1 MKSLMENW
9 RGYIQESEDD
19 FSPHTMYD
27 PKSGKTE
34 RAETKERH
42 LELADRGYTHVDPE
56 KLRDIINKEGGAAGL
71 DAIVDQADAS
81 EEEVR
86 KTLDAMDDVA
96 THKEGDLVIDDGDEV
111 EISEGEI
118 CDAGIQYVLRTD
130 PGGKDIHRGDED
142 TDGDGENEIK
152 NWSARAAQIASKKCK
167 DPDYGT
173 GKSKKNEAQWGGFTG
188 GAAPLDEPS
197 RDSGPIPS
205 DQLKKMWD
213 IYTEM
218 GMKPEDILLTPEFVE
233 AGIES
238 PEQLQEDCWDG
249 YERVEGTEEGA
260 PGSCRKKTDEGIGE
274 MRSFQVGDQVRV
286 VDGGLR
292 GATGKIIEPI
302 TLVTGAPGFVILL
315 DSPADKRVFGQAGD
329 EVPVAADKLA
339 PPVSAMTEAEGGL
352 KAWEKENWTHSDGTP
367 CGGGKEDG
375 STKRCKPASKWKTMS
390 KGEKAADNAKKKKAN
405 KAGKYSVSATKKG
418 KVTKSHTKRN
428 ESIFK
433 TLRESLDNIEEAADY
448 GNFPDEV
455 LNYLQ
460 EKPNRVINGAM
471 LAYAFGGAQQRHD
484 RMLQMMAQQGK
495 LEYKDGHY
503 RLASLTED
511 EIEEAARC
519 DGPTKK
525 ASSDAK
531 GKKWMKCVKS
541 DSGGYKRIH
550 WGQKGVRVTGKSGDT
565 KRKKSFKAR
574 HGCANAKANTP
585 KGQACKDW
593 A

>member
-1 MKSLMENW
+1 MKKLMENW

-19 FSPHTMYD
+19 FSPHTMYN
-27 PKSGKTE
+27 PKSGKSE

-81 EEEVR
+81 EEEVK

-118 CDAGIQYVLRTD
+118 CDAGIQYVMRTD

-173 GKSKKNEAQWGGFTG
+173 GKSKKKNEANI
-188 GAAPLDEPS
+188 A
-197 RDSGPIPS
+197 
-205 DQLKKMWD
+205 
-213 IYTEM
+213 
-218 GMKPEDILLTPEFVE
+218 
-233 AGIES
+233 
-238 PEQLQEDCWDG
+238 EDCWDG

-292 GATGKIIEPI
+292 GATGEIIEPI
-302 TLVTGAPGFVILL
+302 TLVTGEPGFVILL

-329 EVPVAADKLA
+329 EVPVSADKLA
-339 PPVSAMTEAEGGL
+339 PPVSAMTEGDLADWAE
-352 KAWEKENWTHSDGTP
+352 ADWETKDGEDCGDGEKDHSG
-367 CGGGKEDG
+367 
-375 STKRCKPASKWKTMS
+375 KRCKPKSKWKTMTQA
-390 KGEKAADNAKKKKAN
+390 ERDADDAKKRKAN

-418 KVTKSHTKRN
+418 KVTKSHSKQN

-433 TLRESLDNIEEAADY
+433 SLRESLDSIEEAADY

-471 LAYAFGGAQQRHD
+471 LAYAFGGAQQRHT
-484 RMLQMMAQQGK
+484 RMLQMMMQQGK
-495 LEYKDGHY
+495 LEYRDGHY
-503 RLASLTED
+503 RLAGEGKL
-511 EIEEAARC
+511 EEK
-519 DGPTKK
+519 P
-525 ASSDAK
+525 AK
-531 GKKWMKCVKS
+531 GKKSSKTYTNPDTGRKNKVS
-541 DSGGYKRIH
+541 Y
-550 WGQKGVRVTGKSGDT
+550 GQKGAKISPGTSKGDSYCARSFGIKKRLSKDKQNDPNT
-565 KRKKSFKAR
+565 PNNLSRKKWK
-574 HGCANAKANTP
+574 C
-585 KGQACKDW
+585 KGKKSTK
-593 A
+593 

>member
-1 MKSLMENW
+1 MKNLMENW

-27 PKSGKTE
+27 PKSGKSE

-42 LELADRGYTHVDPE
+42 LELADKGYTHVDPE

-81 EEEVR
+81 EEEVK

-96 THKEGDLVIDDGDEV
+96 THKEGDLVIDDGDGVEV
-111 EISEGEI
+111 SEGKI
-118 CDAGIQYVLRTD
+118 CDAGISYVIRTD
-130 PGGKDIHRGDED
+130 PGGKDIKRGKDK
-142 TDGDGENEIK
+142 DGDGK
-152 NWSARAAQIASKKCK
+152 GDLQNWSARAAQIASKYCK
-167 DPDYGT
+167 DPDYGKGR
-173 GKSKKNEAQWGGFTG
+173 GKDAK
-188 GAAPLDEPS
+188 DES
-197 RDSGPIPS
+197 
-205 DQLKKMWD
+205 QEL
-213 IYTEM
+213 E
-218 GMKPEDILLTPEFVE
+218 
-233 AGIES
+233 
-238 PEQLQEDCWDG
+238 EDCWDG
-249 YERVEGTEEGA
+249 YERVPGSKEGA
-260 PGSCRKKTDEGIGE
+260 PGSCRKKTDE
-274 MRSFQVGDQVRV
+274 
-286 VDGGLR
+286 
-292 GATGKIIEPI
+292 
-302 TLVTGAPGFVILL
+302 
-315 DSPADKRVFGQAGD
+315 
-329 EVPVAADKLA
+329 
-339 PPVSAMTEAEGGL
+339 AMTEAEGGL

-367 CGGGKEDG
+367 CGGGKGDG
-375 STKRCKPASKWKTMS
+375 SSKRCKPASKWKTMS
-390 KGEKAADNAKKKKAN
+390 KSEKAADNAKKKKAN

-433 TLRESLDNIEEAADY
+433 NLRESLDNIEEAADY

-471 LAYAFGGAQQRHD
+471 LAYAFGGAQQRHT

-511 EIEEAARC
+511 EIEEAAKC

>member
-27 PKSGKTE
+27 PKSDKSE

-81 EEEVR
+81 EEEVK

-213 IYTEM
+213 IYTDM
-218 GMKPEDILLTPEFVE
+218 GMEPEDILLTPEFVE

-249 YERVEGTEEGA
+249 YERVPGSKEGA
-260 PGSCRKKTDEGIGE
+260 PGSCRKKTNEAGE
-274 MRSFQVGDQVRV
+274 VRSFQVGDQVRV

-292 GATGKIIEPI
+292 GATGEIIEPI

-405 KAGKYSVSATKKG
+405 KAGKYSVSATEKG

-433 TLRESLDNIEEAADY
+433 NLRESLDNIEEAADY

-471 LAYAFGGAQQRHD
+471 LAYAFGGAQQRHT
-484 RMLQMMAQQGK
+484 RMLQMMMQQGK

-503 RLASLTED
+503 RLADGGKL
-511 EIEEAARC
+511 EEK
-519 DGPTKK
+519 P
-525 ASSDAK
+525 AK
-531 GKKWMKCVKS
+531 GKKSSKTYTNPDTGRKNKVS
-541 DSGGYKRIH
+541 Y
-550 WGQKGVRVTGKSGDT
+550 GQKGAKISPGTSKGDSYCARSFGIKKRLSKDKQNDPNT
-565 KRKKSFKAR
+565 PNNLSRKKWK
-574 HGCANAKANTP
+574 C
-585 KGQACKDW
+585 KGEKSMK
-593 A
+593 

>member
-27 PKSGKTE
+27 PKSDKSE

-42 LELADRGYTHVDPE
+42 LELADKGYTHVDPE
-56 KLRDIINKEGGAAGL
+56 KLRGIINKEGGAAGL

-81 EEEVR
+81 EEEVK

-118 CDAGIQYVLRTD
+118 CDAGIQYVMRTD

-173 GKSKKNEAQWGGFTG
+173 GKSKKKNEANI
-188 GAAPLDEPS
+188 A
-197 RDSGPIPS
+197 
-205 DQLKKMWD
+205 
-213 IYTEM
+213 
-218 GMKPEDILLTPEFVE
+218 
-233 AGIES
+233 
-238 PEQLQEDCWDG
+238 EDCWDG

-260 PGSCRKKTDEGIGE
+260 PGSCRKKTDE
-274 MRSFQVGDQVRV
+274 
-286 VDGGLR
+286 
-292 GATGKIIEPI
+292 
-302 TLVTGAPGFVILL
+302 
-315 DSPADKRVFGQAGD
+315 
-329 EVPVAADKLA
+329 
-339 PPVSAMTEAEGGL
+339 AMTEGDLADWAE
-352 KAWEKENWTHSDGTP
+352 ADWETKDGEDCGDGEKDHSG
-367 CGGGKEDG
+367 
-375 STKRCKPASKWKTMS
+375 KRCKPKSKWKTMTQA
-390 KGEKAADNAKKKKAN
+390 ERDADDAKKRKAN

-418 KVTKSHTKRN
+418 KVTKSHSKQN

-433 TLRESLDNIEEAADY
+433 NLRESLDSIEEATDY

-471 LAYAFGGAQQRHD
+471 LAYAFGGAQQRHT

-511 EIEEAARC
+511 EIEEAAKC

>member
-1 MKSLMENW
+1 MKSLIENW

-27 PKSGKTE
+27 PKSGKSE

-42 LELADRGYTHVDPE
+42 LELADKGYTHVDPE

-81 EEEVR
+81 EEEVK

-111 EISEGEI
+111 EVSEGKI

-197 RDSGPIPS
+197 QDSGPIPS

-249 YERVEGTEEGA
+249 YERVPGSKEGA
-260 PGSCRKKTDEGIGE
+260 PGSCRKKTNEEVDEMNALTEEEVFGGE
-274 MRSFQVGDQVRV
+274 RMADQLAHEIVMLLEKYGALGADLHGDDMTDMNEAAYYYLKKAILPTLVRV
-286 VDGGLR
+286 
-292 GATGKIIEPI
+292 
-302 TLVTGAPGFVILL
+302 
-315 DSPADKRVFGQAGD
+315 ADNLSEG
-329 EVPVAADKLA
+329 
-339 PPVSAMTEAEGGL
+339 EGGL

-375 STKRCKPASKWKTMS
+375 SSKRCKPASKWKTMS
-390 KGEKAADNAKKKKAN
+390 KSEKAADNAKKKKAN

-433 TLRESLDNIEEAADY
+433 NLRESLDSIEEAADY

-471 LAYAFGGAQQRHD
+471 LAYAFGGAQQRHT

-503 RLASLTED
+503 RLTSLTED

-525 ASSDAK
+525 ASSDSK

-550 WGQKGVRVTGKSGDT
+550 WGQKGVRVTGKSGNT
-565 KRKKSFKAR
+565 PRKKSFKAR
-574 HGCANAKANTP
+574 HGCEDAKANTP

-593 A
+593 E